1 MLHAAYH
8 DRAHSAASTC
18 LDQSVVVIHQEKG
31 ARELTVNCQ
40 QAACCLCDV
49 AALPL
54 LVAFPAGLKD
64 VIPDSAGKV
73 GGVIKDILPLPG
85 FLKK

>member
-1 MLHAAYH
+1 VLFVRDSSQRCPASAYW
-8 DRAHSAASTC
+8 
-18 LDQSVVVIHQEKG
+18 
-31 ARELTVNCQ
+31 
-40 QAACCLCDV
+40 
-49 AALPL
+49 
-54 LVAFPAGLKD
+54 FPAGLKD